1 MMQKT
6 VFTAIVGRPN
16 AGKSSIM
23 NRLLGQKIAI
33 VSNKPQTTRTKITG
47 VLTNGET
54 QFVFIDTPG
63 LHKPHNALGEKMNRA
78 VGDGMCDT
86 DCCVLVADAQKGLG
100 APERDI
106 IKRLKNGNLK
116 AVLAI
121 NKTDLLKQKEAL
133 IPMISEFCAEF
144 DFEAVVPVSAV
155 SGDGLGALT
164 DEIEKLAKPGVH
176 MFDDDTLTDQPE
188 RVLAA
193 EMVREKLLRLLQNE
207 VPHGIA
213 SVIERFSE
221 RENGILDID
230 CTIYCERDS
239 HKGIV
244 IGKGGSML
252 KKVGEAARIDMENF
266 FGCKVNLK
274 LWVKVKENWRNSDVT
289 IHNFGLD

>member
-1 MMQKT
+1 
-6 VFTAIVGRPN
+6 
-16 AGKSSIM
+16 
-23 NRLLGQKIAI
+23 
-33 VSNKPQTTRTKITG
+33 
-47 VLTNGET
+47 
-54 QFVFIDTPG
+54 
-63 LHKPHNALGEKMNRA
+63 
-78 VGDGMCDT
+78 
-86 DCCVLVADAQKGLG
+86 
-100 APERDI
+100 
-106 IKRLKNGNLK
+106 
-116 AVLAI
+116 
-121 NKTDLLKQKEAL
+121 
-133 IPMISEFCAEF
+133 
-144 DFEAVVPVSAV
+144 
-155 SGDGLGALT
+155 
-164 DEIEKLAKPGVH
+164 

-252 KKVGEAARIDMENF
+252 KKVGEAARTDMENF

-274 LWVKVKENWRNSDVT
+274 LWVKVKENWRNSDIT